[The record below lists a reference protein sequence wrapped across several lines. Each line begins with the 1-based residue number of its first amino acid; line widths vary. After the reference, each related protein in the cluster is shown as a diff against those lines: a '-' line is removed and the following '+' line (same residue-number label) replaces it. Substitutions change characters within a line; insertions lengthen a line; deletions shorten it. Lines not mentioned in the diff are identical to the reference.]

1 MASIEEKIDL
11 LIQEVKKL
19 QLEQVKLITK
29 VDAIN
34 TWSIPAEKTASDLRN
49 SIKTLTSRM
58 AAFEAATSA
67 PPPQAPSR
75 EEEERAIGHH
85 YEKSYQGA
93 DLGSSKPDPTLIK
106 EAAPLFS
113 CRARRRRPFSSLQP
127 SWFVTAR
134 SIKIMMVLQKLFIIC
149 SRACGGGSPAR
160 RSRRCTRTRAA
171 RPRRRR
177 HPGTPARGPS
187 SRRRPPPRPPWPP
200 AAPSSARGT
209 ATGCSARGRAR

>member
-34 TWSIPAEKTASDLRN
+34 TWSITAEKTASDLRN
-49 SIKTLTSRM
+49 SIKNLTSRM

-67 PPPQAPSR
+67 PSPQAPSR

-93 DLGSSKPDPTLIK
+93 DLGSSKPDPTLVK
-106 EAAPLFS
+106 ANTD
-113 CRARRRRPFSSLQP
+113 P
-127 SWFVTAR
+127 SR
-134 SIKIMMVLQKLFIIC
+134 S
-149 SRACGGGSPAR
+149 
-160 RSRRCTRTRAA
+160 
-171 RPRRRR
+171 
-177 HPGTPARGPS
+177 
-187 SRRRPPPRPPWPP
+187 
-200 AAPSSARGT
+200 
-209 ATGCSARGRAR
+209 